1 MCQHEHLSG
10 SARAG
15 LHLEV
20 VALMELKNT
29 TLDDL
34 AAVIGFSAALRLSA
48 WFGDCPPLHAPAV
61 AEESQLLVRLIG
73 LSAASQL
80 SVTCGGQQIAV
91 PQITQYENDVMKH
104 RISRL
109 HQMGFFSSKI
119 VHDREISARR
129 VQQIL
134 AELREANLL
143 TEPAARYP
151 QKSSRVDAIS
161 EAQRFM
167 PATFFAAANH

>member
-1 MCQHEHLSG
+1 MSAVTLRLMPA
-10 SARAG
+10 ARAG

-73 LSAASQL
+73 LSAASHL
-80 SVTCGGQQIAV
+80 SVTWGGQQIAV

-104 RISRL
+104 
-109 HQMGFFSSKI
+109 
-119 VHDREISARR
+119 
-129 VQQIL
+129 
-134 AELREANLL
+134 LRAIRHEALE
-143 TEPAARYP
+143 T
-151 QKSSRVDAIS
+151 KD
-161 EAQRFM
+161 
-167 PATFFAAANH
+167 